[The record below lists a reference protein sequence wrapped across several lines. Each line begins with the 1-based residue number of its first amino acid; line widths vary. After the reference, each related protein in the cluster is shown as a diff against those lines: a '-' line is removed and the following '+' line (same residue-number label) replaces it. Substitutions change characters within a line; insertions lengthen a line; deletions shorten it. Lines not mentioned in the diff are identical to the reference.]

1 MNGEF
6 DFKSIESE
14 RQLSNFF
21 GGEALIIYEPAM
33 AVYQIT
39 VRNDDLIND
48 FLFEIPREYTYC
60 SERKKQELQKMLDK
74 YIKQMEIEQQLLKK
88 GVLKV

>member
-48 FLFEIPREYTYC
+48 FYASIISL
-60 SERKKQELQKMLDK
+60 KMIRNIAPITDRDNM
-74 YIKQMEIEQQLLKK
+74 IQSITFSFFI
-88 GVLKV
+88 GI